1 MAKKKK
7 EQEKK
12 LLKKIEAGKGKK
24 YAAKTNQSYK
34 SVKKAASK
42 PAPKKPAPKKPA
54 PKPVARKPAPK
65 KPAPKPVARK
75 PAPRKPAPKK
85 SALGNTLR
93 SAGKQIKSGTRK
105 EAKRIAKRGASAKK
119 IAKKT
124 GINKNKAKR
133 LDKKFDAPK
142 PKANKPKANKPEA
155 DKPKTTTANKP
166 KQVRRAKRVGKALA
180 RRGATAKRIQKVT
193 GVSQK
198 KAEKFDKKF
207 DKGDYKK
214 TKKVKNKRPGVGQ
227 FRMVKKKDPQ
237 RKKDEKLIS
246 KFKESGKK
254 ISQNT
259 KAEENNRVQVKK
271 KDDIYENQDKILSQY
286 QQTPTAQGPDFS
298 YQAPNFDNQD
308 FGFQDFGYEDY
319 GFQDFQSGSTQPSGG
334 GGTVAQ
340 PTYDFTQGSGGDI
353 TPVSEPSYNYNVST
367 YQPSSVDSSYGNVN
381 SGGDLT
387 PTAGDV
393 AGDMGGFPEMSIQG
407 GIGSAVGASATGL
420 RRRRS
425 RAYQSGNT
433 ALGTQQF
440 NRQLRI
446 GNLNFA

>member
-7 EQEKK
+7 EK
-12 LLKKIEAGKGKK
+12 LLKKIAAGKGKK
-24 YAAKTNQSYK
+24 YAAKTGQNYK
-34 SVKKAASK
+34 SVKKS
-42 PAPKKPAPKKPA
+42 
-54 PKPVARKPAPK
+54 
-65 KPAPKPVARK
+65 
-75 PAPRKPAPKK
+75 APR
-85 SALGNTLR
+85 
-93 SAGKQIKSGTRK
+93 
-105 EAKRIAKRGASAKK
+105 
-119 IAKKT
+119 
-124 GINKNKAKR
+124 
-133 LDKKFDAPK
+133 
-142 PKANKPKANKPEA
+142 PEPRA
-155 DKPKTTTANKP
+155 EANKP

-180 RRGATAKRIQKVT
+180 RRGASAKRIQKVT
-193 GVSQK
+193 GVSEK

-214 TKKVKNKRPGVGQ
+214 TKKIKNKRPGVGH
-227 FRMVKKKDPQ
+227 FKMVKKKDPQ
-237 RKKDEKLIS
+237 RKKDKKLIS

-254 ISQNT
+254 LTQNT
-259 KAEENNRVQVKK
+259 ETKPKQDNRVKVTKK
-271 KDDIYENQDKILSQY
+271 SDLYKNQDKIVGQY
-286 QQTPTAQGPDFS
+286 NQQPTAQEPNFS

-319 GFQDFQSGSTQPSGG
+319 GFQDFQT
-334 GGTVAQ
+334 GGTTQ

-353 TPVSEPSYNYNVST
+353 TPVSDPSYNYNVTT
-367 YQPSSVDSSYGNVN
+367 YQPSNVDGSYDDVN
-381 SGGDLT
+381 SGGNLT

-407 GIGSAVGASATGL
+407 GSSGVVGESATGL